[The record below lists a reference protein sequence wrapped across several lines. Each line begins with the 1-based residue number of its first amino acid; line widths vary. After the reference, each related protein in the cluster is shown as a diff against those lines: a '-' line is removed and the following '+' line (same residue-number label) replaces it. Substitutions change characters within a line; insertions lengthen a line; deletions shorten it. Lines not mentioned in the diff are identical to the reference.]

1 MRRFVATFLCA
12 LSLLVTTEASA
23 DAVVRV
29 LVRNMDDQPVDG
41 MVQLKPLGDGKSFSC
56 STAKGAC
63 MIRSVPGG
71 SYIVTFRP
79 NKGSAPSPRKVMIP
93 PDGEA
98 DLHISAK

>member
-1 MRRFVATFLCA
+1 MRRFVATILCA
-12 LSLLVTTEASA
+12 TSLLVTTPVSA

-29 LVRNMDDQPVDG
+29 RVRNMDDKPVDG
-41 MVQLKPLGDGKSFSC
+41 MVQLKPLGDGKSFGC
-56 STAKGAC
+56 TTTKGAC
-63 MIRSVPGG
+63 MIRAVPGG

-79 NKGSAPSPRKVMIP
+79 NKGNSPNPRKVMIP